1 MIRFRSWLAPHF
13 RRFVQ
18 LKRAGGA
25 SFDVQERLLARFD
38 RFVGARHRQPL
49 RRQIL
54 LDYLESLAPLFS
66 RSRENAISVVWAAL
80 AHAQRHGACI
90 ELVRRPPAPAGS
102 LRGRRPRIIMP
113 SEFDTIL
120 VAARNLMDWPRP
132 RSARPPTNGLRSATT
147 ATLLG
152 LLYTTGIRI
161 GEAHS
166 LDIGDLDVEAR
177 VLTVRRGKFGKT
189 RLLPVCASTVRA
201 LQEYIDHPR
210 RLSPREPSSP
220 LFVSGRHRRL
230 VHNVLRGNF
239 EAACASAGIVKPY
252 PRIHDLRHSFAVCRL
267 ASWYSEGRD
276 VDSLLPILSTYL
288 GHVSIENTRT
298 YLTANGLLLE
308 RASDLFAART
318 RFIEQV
324 MS

>member
-1 MIRFRSWLAPHF
+1 MIRFSSWLAPYF

-25 SFDVQERLLARFD
+25 AFDSQEQLLARFD
-38 RFVGARHRQPL
+38 RFVGPRRRAPLCRQVL
-49 RRQIL
+49 F
-54 LDYLESLAPLFS
+54 DYLESLAPLFA
-66 RSRENAISVVWAAL
+66 RSRENAVGVVWTAL
-80 AHAQRHGACI
+80 AHAQRHGAVI
-90 ELVRRPPAPAGS
+90 ELVARPPAPSGS
-102 LRGRRPRIIMP
+102 LRGRRARIIMP
-113 SEFDTIL
+113 SEFETIL
-120 VAARNLMDWPRP
+120 AAARNLMDWPRP
-132 RSARPPTNGLRSATT
+132 RSARPPTGGLRSATT

-161 GEAHS
+161 GEAHG

-189 RLLPVCASTVRA
+189 RLLPLCASTVRA

-210 RLSPREPSSP
+210 RRAPRETSSP

-239 EAACASAGIVKPY
+239 RAACRSAGIAKPY
-252 PRIHDLRHSFAVCRL
+252 PRIHDLRHSFTVCRL
-267 ASWYSEGRD
+267 ADWYAQGRD
-276 VDSLLPILSTYL
+276 VDTLLPILSTYL
-288 GHVSIENTRT
+288 GHVSVENTRA

-308 RASDLFAART
+308 RAATLFARRT
-318 RFIEQV
+318 TFLDEVR
-324 MS
+324 S